1 MSVRVIEFG
10 ASDRSAMTIVRCGSG
25 VGGSSVCRCGL
36 AVTAIF
42 GLLCVSPGQDVTNR
56 SVSTE
61 PEQKLRP
68 TLAAIRKYLEVKYDE
83 VEITDDG
90 HTVYGLA
97 YTDAPIEEVQLSFA
111 KRMPGT
117 RFFKTWL
124 EFPAYSFP
132 RVDVLISAKA
142 GKRGYVVRTCVS
154 PAFDVPS
161 KRFLYQFKRLV
172 IRGNDEQKNFARS
185 LTQSLAMLVPETKVS
200 VSADSQDTYRCVISR
215 RHDGHKWLRLLVIFH
230 RDAVFSIRDD
240 RDD

>member
-1 MSVRVIEFG
+1 M
-10 ASDRSAMTIVRCGSG
+10 AIVRCGSG
-25 VGGSSVCRCGL
+25 VGWSSVCRCGL

-56 SVSTE
+56 SVSAE

-68 TLAAIRKYLEVKYDE
+68 ALAAIRKYLEVKYDD

-124 EFPAYSFP
+124 RFPSYSFN
-132 RVDVLISAKA
+132 RVEVLVSAKA

-161 KRFLYQFKRLV
+161 DRFLYQFKGLV
-172 IRGNDEQKNFARS
+172 IRGHDEQKEFARS
-185 LTQSLAMLVPETKVS
+185 LTQSLAMFVPETEVS
-200 VSADSQDTYRCVISR
+200 VSDDSRGTYRCAISR
-215 RHDGHKWLRLLVIFH
+215 RRDGRKWLRLLVFFH
-230 RDAVFSIRDD
+230 RDAVFSIRNARED
-240 RDD
+240 